1 MKQLD
6 TRLFVIYSL
15 DDVTLLSLNDT
26 INKNNILLI
35 VPGILDTDVVDTEY
49 KQIADLA
56 IQYSKETTWNIV
68 IIHNESHGMISDL
81 LEAATG
87 KLFGGLSDLFGA
99 PPEYP
104 GRMLESILEDR
115 PSNKET
121 VIMCHSQGGIISSN
135 AVNCCNKYVRAKVK
149 INFFGSAAWT
159 LPHIRRENM
168 AEYTTDLDPVAL
180 FFGRGFCPS
189 TIKCRKTLWHGIP
202 HYRPIMELVL
212 QHIFGLLSDSDFEET
227 IKNV

>member
-1 MKQLD
+1 MVIS
-6 TRLFVIYSL
+6 FVL
-15 DDVTLLSLNDT
+15 
-26 INKNNILLI
+26 
-35 VPGILDTDVVDTEY
+35 
-49 KQIADLA
+49 
-56 IQYSKETTWNIV
+56 
-68 IIHNESHGMISDL
+68 
-81 LEAATG
+81 
-87 KLFGGLSDLFGA
+87 
-99 PPEYP
+99 
-104 GRMLESILEDR
+104 
-115 PSNKET
+115 
-121 VIMCHSQGGIISSN
+121 
-135 AVNCCNKYVRAKVK
+135 KVK